1 MKINLTKLASRSKT
15 IILITVNW
23 VLRFAGYNV
32 VNSKR
37 LIDFYLYEY
46 GSYEHYRNV
55 QIFHN
60 KRKLNRVWSDKT
72 TLSLICDEL
81 KQQFPDRRLT
91 GICHGTRSGFEQN
104 FMSEYAGFDVIGTE
118 ISDTYNQF
126 DKTVHWD
133 FHNVDPQ
140 WVSRFDFVYSNSL
153 DQAWNP
159 REALTTW
166 LNQLNDGGILVI
178 EHTEAHGPEGAS
190 EMDPFGVRPTVMPYV
205 LSEWFGWDVS
215 MKIVQNRNDN
225 YDLDAWLFF
234 VRKNVPFVE

>member
-1 MKINLTKLASRSKT
+1 MNLTKLASRSKT
-15 IILITVNW
+15 IILTTVNW
-23 VLRFAGYNV
+23 VLHFTGYKM

-60 KRKLNRVWSDKT
+60 KRKLSRVWSDKT

-91 GICHGTRSGFEQN
+91 GICHGTRNGFEQN

-140 WVSRFDFVYSNSL
+140 WVARFDFVYSNSL

-159 REALTTW
+159 HEALTTW

-215 MKIVQNRNDN
+215 MKIVQTRKDN